1 MLKKSTL
8 LLACLGSASIHA
20 ASTADDVQRAQMAFF
35 EKEVRPVLV
44 NRCYECHGE
53 KKQKGSLRLDNI
65 GFIKAGGDS
74 GPALVAGDPDKSLL
88 IEAVRFQSPDFEMP
102 PKEKLPE
109 KEIAILEKWVKMGAP
124 WPETEASRV
133 AVDENGFTEEDR
145 KYWAFQP
152 LSNPVPP
159 AIKSPWIRN
168 DVDRFIAQKQKE
180 LGLSP
185 APEAD
190 RRELVRRLYFNL
202 HGLPPTQEQA
212 DAFVNSKDPKAYE
225 KLVDEILASPR
236 YGERWAQHWLDLT
249 RYAESDGYNQDAARP
264 YAWPYRDY
272 VIKSLNDDKP
282 YDQFVREQLAGDEI
296 APKDPKVLVAT
307 SYLRNPIY
315 EYNQRDARGQYEVV
329 LTDTTDNAGELFLG
343 LSFGCAKCHDHKFD
357 PILQKD
363 YYALRAFFT
372 PLRWQ
377 DDKML
382 ATDEEQAEFAKKE
395 AVYKEATAHIQSQI
409 DAIIG
414 PMIER
419 KVQRAFDIFPEDIR
433 TMVAKKPEEREPQDW
448 QASYFCERQME
459 YERERFDPLKSIKDP
474 KQSASYQA
482 LVQELKKFDGLKPEP
497 LIKAFVATDAM
508 RVGPPNPLKTRKGE
522 TDIQPAFL
530 TLLEPKQPEIKPMEK
545 TTGRRSA
552 LAAWITRPD
561 NQLATRVITN
571 RVWHY
576 LFGIGIVATPNDFGR
591 LGEVPTH
598 PELLDY
604 LTQRFLAGGWSLK
617 KLHREILLS
626 ATYRQTAHREVP
638 ALAAKID
645 PTNKYLWRFN
655 PRRLDAEQVRDA
667 MLAASGELDLTPGGP
682 STDGNGTRRSIYTT
696 KKRNS
701 QNELLR
707 SLDAPAGFASTSE
720 RQSTTTPTQALLLMN
735 GDWTLNRAQ
744 KLAAR
749 VTSVADIWQYAL
761 GRPPTKKERTLAES
775 FIAKRTEEPANE
787 DGPQAPMSSDQ
798 VATASLFKENTPQE
812 RLISRSPEKEGDEFT
827 IEAIVRLNTID
838 ANASVRTIAS
848 RWNNGKDNVEAFG
861 WSLGVTGEKSRF
873 KPRNLIIQLV
883 AEDENHNITYE
894 PVASDLRLELGV
906 DYHIAVKVSCSAH
919 TVTFRMKQEDKPNA
933 PQLISVVPHSVR
945 SGLSNGASSLVIGG
959 VNKRAASHQW
969 DGNIEA
975 ARVVRGIL
983 PDDKLSADPSRWG
996 DGGLLSWNVREALP
1010 DTLDWASADSSQI
1023 TADPRQRALAD
1034 LCHVLLNANEF
1045 FYLH

>member
-1 MLKKSTL
+1 MTKPTIILI
-8 LLACLGSASIHA
+8 ACLTTTLASA
-20 ASTADDVQRAQMAFF
+20 ADDAQRAAMQFF

-88 IEAVRFQSPDFEMP
+88 IEAVRYQEPEFEMP
-102 PKEKLPE
+102 PKEKLPA

-124 WPETEASRV
+124 WPEAEAARV
-133 AVDENGFTEEDR
+133 SIDENGFTDEDR
-145 KYWAFQP
+145 QYWAFQP
-152 LSNPVPP
+152 LTKPTPP
-159 AIKSPWIRN
+159 DIKSPWIRN
-168 DVDRFIAQKQKE
+168 DVDRFIAKKHQE
-180 LGLSP
+180 LGLTP
-185 APEAD
+185 AAEAD
-190 RRELVRRLYFNL
+190 RHELVRRLYFNL
-202 HGLPPTQEQA
+202 HGLPPTQEQTE
-212 DAFVNSKDPKAYE
+212 AFVKSTDPKAYE
-225 KLVDEILASPR
+225 KLVDELLASPR

-249 RYAESDGYNQDAARP
+249 RYAESDGYNQDAFRP
-264 YAWPYRDY
+264 AAWPYRDY

-296 APKDPKVLVAT
+296 APKDPNVLVAT

-329 LTDTTDNAGELFLG
+329 LTDLTDNAGELFLG

-372 PLRWQ
+372 PVRWR
-377 DDKML
+377 DDLIL
-382 ATDEEQAEFAKKE
+382 ATDEQQAEFAKKE
-395 AVYKEATAHIQSQI
+395 APYKAATAHIQAEI
-409 DAIIG
+409 DGIVG

-419 KVQRAFDIFPEDIR
+419 NVQKAYERFQADIR
-433 TMVAKKPEEREPQDW
+433 AMVDKKPEERAPEDW

-459 YERERFDPLKSIKDP
+459 YERERFDALKSIKDP
-474 KQSASYQA
+474 KVKARYQE
-482 LVQELKKFDGLKPEP
+482 LTEELKKFDHLKPEP
-497 LIKAFVATDAM
+497 LVKAFVATDASAKAP
-508 RVGPPNPLKTRKGE
+508 RNPLKTRKGE
-522 TDIQPAFL
+522 LDVQPAFL
-530 TLLEPKQPEIKPMEK
+530 TLLEPKEPAIKPLEK
-545 TTGRRSA
+545 STGRRST
-552 LAAWITRPD
+552 LAAWITRPE
-561 NQLATRVITN
+561 NQLSTRVITN

-576 LFGIGIVATPNDFGR
+576 LFGKGIVETPNDFGK

-638 ALAAKID
+638 AIAAKID
-645 PTNKYLWRFN
+645 PTNKFLWRFN
-655 PRRLDAEQVRDA
+655 PRRLDAEQIRDA
-667 MLAASGELDLTPGGP
+667 MLAASGELDANTGGP
-682 STDGNGTRRSIYTT
+682 STDGNGTRRSIYTI

-707 SLDAPAGFASTSE
+707 SLDAPAGFSSTSE
-720 RQSTTTPTQALLLMN
+720 RQSTTTPTQALLLLN
-735 GDWTLNRAQ
+735 GDWTLTRAQ

-749 VTSVADIWQYAL
+749 VSKIEDIWQYTV
-761 GRPPTKKERTLAES
+761 GRAPTKKELDLAEK
-775 FIAKRTEEPANE
+775 FIAERTATPAIEERPAAMTSAE
-787 DGPQAPMSSDQ
+787 L
-798 VATASLFKENTPQE
+798 ATASQFKENTPQE
-812 RLISRSPEKEGDEFT
+812 RLIARTAEKEGDEFT
-827 IEAIVRLNTID
+827 IEAVVKLDSVD

-861 WSLGVTGEKSRF
+861 WSVGVTGEKSRF

-894 PVASDLRLELGV
+894 PVASDLRLELGIE
-906 DYHIAVKVSCSAH
+906 YHIAVKVSCSAH
-919 TVTFRMKQEDKPNA
+919 TVTFRMKQVDKPNA
-933 PQLISVVPHSVR
+933 AQLISVVPHTVR
-945 SGLSNGASSLVIGG
+945 SGLSSGSSSLVIGG
-959 VNKRAASHQW
+959 VHKRAASHQW
-969 DGNIEA
+969 DGSIEA

-983 PDDKLSADPSRWG
+983 PDEDLSADAAQWKAPALVTW
-996 DGGLLSWNVREALP
+996 DVREPLP
-1010 DTLDWASADSSQI
+1010 DTLAWSSAEASSPGMV
-1023 TADPRQRALAD
+1023 DPHQRALAD